1 METLKQ
7 FFQNNNGLKIFL
19 GIIGTIVLGAISS
32 GVWEYIFK
40 PLLESGT
47 KIIMDIATL
56 GMEAYKNDV
65 YRQIAKGFSEKNSIN
80 TYSNIMN
87 IMFYMMIL
95 GFFIFYSNLKKI
107 KDKYKQLMCG
117 EQSIQKRN
125 VTIPAIIK
133 KFKRLF
139 YAYSFLVIIFFILN
153 LFSVYRLNYINNSII
168 YFEQLK
174 KASAPY
180 IPQKQFL
187 MIESRFA
194 LINNKDDYV
203 SVMSDLEKILQNENI
218 HIQQILIW

>member
-1 METLKQ
+1 METLKE
-7 FFQNNNGLKIFL
+7 FFKNNNGLKIFL
-19 GIIGTIVLGAISS
+19 GITGTIVLGAIGS

-80 TYSNIMN
+80 TYSNIIN
-87 IMFYMMIL
+87 IMFYMVII
-95 GFFIFYSNLKKI
+95 GFFIFYSNLKKV
-107 KDKYKQLMCG
+107 KDRYKLMGG
-117 EQSIQKRN
+117 EQSIQTSN
-125 VTIPAIIK
+125 VPIPAIIK
-133 KFKRLF
+133 KLKQLF
-139 YAYSFLVIIFFILN
+139 YAYILLATIFFILN
-153 LFSVYRLNYINNSII
+153 LFSIYRFNYINNSII

-180 IPQKQFL
+180 ISQKQFL
-187 MIESRFA
+187 MLESRFA
-194 LINNKDDYV
+194 LINNKEDYV
-203 SVMSDLEKILQNENI
+203 SVTSDLEKILQNENI